1 MVKVIFSI
9 NNNEEV
15 LVLPMVPPDF
25 GPDTAQNNDTFSG
38 LSRDYNT
45 IGTMGLWQM
54 SWSGIF
60 PVGHRYGFMPAD
72 AETDGWKCVNFFQR
86 NRPRQLP
93 FRIIMLDSSG
103 VCRLNS
109 PCTVDV
115 NIVLDGFFLDF
126 FLLRGR
132 GFCCEHSA
140 AYQNGQADH
149 HCATNDR

>member
-15 LVLPMVPPDF
+15 LVLPMVPTDF
-25 GPDTAQNNDTFSG
+25 GPDSAQNNDTFQG

-60 PVGHRYGFMPAD
+60 PVGHRYGFMPKD
-72 AETDGWKCVNFFQR
+72 AEADGWKCVSFFER
-86 NRPRQLP
+86 NRPRKLP
-93 FRIIMLDSSG
+93 FRIILLDSGG

-109 PCTVDV
+109 PCTVD
-115 NIVLDGFFLDF
+115 DF
-126 FLLRGR
+126 GWRVQR
-132 GFCCEHSA
+132 
-140 AYQNGQADH
+140 NGDISYSISV
-149 HCATNDR
+149 REYRFVSGVK